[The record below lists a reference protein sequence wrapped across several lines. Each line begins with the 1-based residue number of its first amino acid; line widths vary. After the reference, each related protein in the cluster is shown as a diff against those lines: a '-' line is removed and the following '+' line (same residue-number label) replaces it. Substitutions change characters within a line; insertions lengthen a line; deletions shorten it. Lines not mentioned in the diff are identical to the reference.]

1 MIPNI
6 PQIGGRLI
14 YFLQKWKEINS
25 EALILQGVQ
34 AIWKS
39 KQSKQRLES
48 MITQQP
54 FRGSQIETNRME
66 SIINQEL
73 EAGVIE
79 EIKLNQAKWI
89 NRCFLIGKPD
99 GSFRKIVD
107 CRKLNEELVSQHFK
121 MENIQELQD
130 LLTKDCYTTSIDITQ
145 AFHHVSVIGE
155 LKQYLSFQ
163 FKQKTYQYIAMPFGI
178 SLAPRT
184 FHKILRPVIESIRC
198 KWNVR
203 ILSYVDDI
211 IIIGKDKQVLENK
224 TQEISN
230 YMRTLGWVISE
241 KKSRITAMQEFEFLG
256 WNFNSLNQ
264 QMKITEEKKNKLI
277 RHISKIIQTIR
288 QQEMVTVRE
297 LARLRGKLNFLRVVT
312 PQASFYLMEI
322 SKVINQEINKY
333 GWDRN
338 RIIPK
343 TILKELEW
351 WRQTISINKPFNFI
365 IPDREAV
372 ITTDASKIG
381 WGATQILPNQRES
394 VKESG
399 NWNKTEMNMSSN
411 LRETTAVY
419 LSLKKFN
426 NQILQ
431 NRVNGVLINTDSST
445 TSYNINRRRS
455 ATSLANATQMIIALA
470 ENNQYK
476 IRAKHIPEKTN
487 TEADS
492 LSRLSRCGD
501 YALKQEILDNAMKE
515 MNKQITI
522 DAFANRKNRKT
533 QRFYS

>member
-1 MIPNI
+1 MQQSGQDKEIVMIPNI

-14 YFLQKWKEINS
+14 YSLQKWKEINS

-54 FRGSQIETNRME
+54 FRGSQIETTRME

-107 CRKLNEELVSQHFK
+107 CRKLNEELVSQYFK

-145 AFHHVSVIGE
+145 AFHHVRLVGE

-178 SLAPRT
+178 SLAPRM
-184 FHKILRPVIESIRC
+184 FHKILRPVIEKVRC
-198 KWNVR
+198 KSNVR

-230 YMRTLGWVISE
+230 YMSTLGWLISV
-241 KKSRITAMQEFEFLG
+241 KKSRITVMQEFEFLG

-264 QMKITEEKKNKLI
+264 QMRITEEKKNKLI
-277 RHISKIIQTIR
+277 RYFSKTIQTIR
-288 QQEMVTVRE
+288 QQEMVTVRQ
-297 LARLRGKLNFLRVVT
+297 LARLRGKLNF
-312 PQASFYLMEI
+312 S
-322 SKVINQEINKY
+322 
-333 GWDRN
+333 
-338 RIIPK
+338 
-343 TILKELEW
+343 EW
-351 WRQTISINKPFNFI
+351 QLVKHHSI
-365 IPDREAV
+365 
-372 ITTDASKIG
+372 
-381 WGATQILPNQRES
+381 
-394 VKESG
+394 
-399 NWNKTEMNMSSN
+399 
-411 LRETTAVY
+411 
-419 LSLKKFN
+419 
-426 NQILQ
+426 
-431 NRVNGVLINTDSST
+431 
-445 TSYNINRRRS
+445 
-455 ATSLANATQMIIALA
+455 
-470 ENNQYK
+470 
-476 IRAKHIPEKTN
+476 
-487 TEADS
+487 
-492 LSRLSRCGD
+492 
-501 YALKQEILDNAMKE
+501 
-515 MNKQITI
+515 
-522 DAFANRKNRKT
+522 
-533 QRFYS
+533 